1 MVCLVDCIYTE
12 TTKLL
17 KRKTFPKIY
26 VIRLPYDTNRQYY
39 FKNINFVVKYK
50 RCFVTERQKG
60 ISIWFCYNYFRFFF
74 FFGKTFSIFGVIFG
88 DFCYLFAVALIKIYG
103 DILRLQWKR
112 AYFVIVQINGACKQK
127 HQKSYSSANSNLW

>member
-74 FFGKTFSIFGVIFG
+74 FWKNVFYFRSHFRGFLLSFRCGINKNIWRHSEVAMEKGIFCDSLDQRCMQTKT
-88 DFCYLFAVALIKIYG
+88 LEKL
-103 DILRLQWKR
+103 
-112 AYFVIVQINGACKQK
+112 
-127 HQKSYSSANSNLW
+127 